1 METCSFSTKTDI
13 DSETSQ
19 KEMKSILK
27 KIPSDLITF
36 EDIINERIRVMQNSA
51 KEYDKF
57 LKLLDD
63 LITKNRLDHGF
74 NEAYCYKE
82 NSLFRRTQRSL
93 LDSPERILSSKP
105 LDQSFP

>member
-1 METCSFSTKTDI
+1 METCSLSTKTDI

-19 KEMKSILK
+19 KEMKLILK

-36 EDIINERIRVMQNSA
+36 EDNINEQIKLMQNSA

-57 LKLLDD
+57 LKLWRLDN
-63 LITKNRLDHGF
+63 KNRLDHGF

-82 NSLFRRTQRSL
+82 NNSFCRT
-93 LDSPERILSSKP
+93 
-105 LDQSFP
+105 